1 MTRRPFVY
9 SLLALL
15 LALTWSS
22 PASGAP
28 ASRFNDPQPHRGGAE
43 YRVTYDGRTFAC
55 SSGFAVRRVD
65 GGKRAMAT
73 AGHCAP
79 AGTEATSGEFRF
91 GTFLSSFN
99 NETVDAALISG
110 TRIKPQVYAPT
121 LWTDGG
127 TPGTP
132 VARRVLGKADGPVVG
147 QKVCVSGKVTKL
159 VCDIEVYHLT
169 RGESCDAEHPDV
181 CTRGLVLAGKE
192 GANIVREG
200 DSGAPVFVPIDT
212 EIDGHKVYGAM
223 LVGMLVG
230 GGPRIEGG
238 PEDLITFHTVK
249 QVECALS
256 ARVLTTAE
264 AESGDTT
271 PPPPRED
278 CAVRPLVGA
287 VGASG
292 GPVGRRG

>member
-1 MTRRPFVY
+1 MTRRSFISCLMALV
-9 SLLALL
+9 LALM
-15 LALTWSS
+15 WSS

-28 ASRFNDPQPHRGGAE
+28 VSRFNDQQPHRGGAE
-43 YRVTYDGRTFAC
+43 IRMTYGGRTAAC
-55 SSGFAVRRVD
+55 SSGFAVRRVED
-65 GGKRAMAT
+65 GKRAMTT

-79 AGTEATSGEFRF
+79 TGTEATSGEFRF
-91 GTFLSSFN
+91 GTFVRSFYDDA
-99 NETVDAALISG
+99 VDAALLSG
-110 TRIKPQVYAPT
+110 TLIKPQVYAPT

-132 VARRVLGKADGPVVG
+132 VARRVLGKVDGPVVG

-159 VCDIEVYHLT
+159 VCDIEVYQLT
-169 RGESCDAEHPDV
+169 GGESCGDEAPRRV

-192 GANIVREG
+192 GVNIVHGG
-200 DSGAPVFVPIDT
+200 DPGAPVFVPIDT

-230 GGPRIEGG
+230 GGPRRQGG
-238 PEDLITFHTVK
+238 PEDLVTSHTVK
-249 QVECALS
+249 QVECALN

-271 PPPPRED
+271 PPPPRGD
-278 CAVRPLVGA
+278 CAAPL
-287 VGASG
+287 
-292 GPVGRRG
+292 PPETR